1 MPRGGRW
8 IRSASEP
15 TSISTASTRGRS
27 FSWLEAGLAIGTAR
41 LRVTA
46 RIDRCAAIDVEP
58 GSGARNTNLMR
69 MLSKRFDHV
78 DMGVY
83 ATVTAGGEI
92 ALGDALKPEG

>member
-1 MPRGGRW
+1 MRN
-8 IRSASEP
+8 
-15 TSISTASTRGRS
+15 
-27 FSWLEAGLAIGTAR
+27 AR
-41 LRVTA
+41 LEWNDGVLRLGERGKPSAPASVREVA
-46 RIDRCAAIDVEP
+46 P

>member
-1 MPRGGRW
+1 MRVSKGTTAFFDW
-8 IRSASEP
+8 ASEGNRRAP
-15 TSISTASTRGRS
+15 ASVR
-27 FSWLEAGLAIGTAR
+27 
-41 LRVTA
+41 
-46 RIDRCAAIDVEP
+46 DVAP